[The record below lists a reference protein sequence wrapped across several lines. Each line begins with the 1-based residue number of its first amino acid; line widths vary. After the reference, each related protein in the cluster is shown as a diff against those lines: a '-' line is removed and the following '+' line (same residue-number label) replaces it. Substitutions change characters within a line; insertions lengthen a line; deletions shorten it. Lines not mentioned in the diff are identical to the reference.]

1 MRYFWIFIFNLL
13 GAYILILFLTGKG
26 GVLENIKKAE
36 LITQLKENK
45 IQLQTE
51 VEKLKNK
58 ILLLRKL
65 SEDENQVLLEQGRKK
80 EDTLIFRFI
89 ESEKTENKVNRQG
102 IFNDLFFKLYF
113 SIVIVIILIITGNII
128 ILLNYTRRGT

>member
-51 VEKLKNK
+51 VEELKNK